1 MGKKKVPV
9 SPYRQ
14 HAITAA
20 AAAIVPALL
29 PAGPGLS
36 LIPAI
41 FLCMSRVRW
50 LYVRYWG
57 VVPVVSLIAALEGV
71 DSVLTAVLPL
81 ALMVALHYYIVSKAA
96 EYRTSRREDLD
107 TFANSFSGFLNQK
120 CYVEKAWPKF
130 LYMKS
135 ERVLIALSCILKI
148 AFAVAFLIFFFVT
161 QGIPKDPLD
170 CAATS
175 PRGLQAWTWVMYAA
189 VAISEILYHCAM
201 YLSNTI
207 HNPVVNSFAL
217 PVLQPTYWQW
227 YLIAQYG
234 TLKPITLNPGP
245 QTDTLLNPVPPETHH
260 PAP

>member
-9 SPYRQ
+9 PWYQQ
-14 HAITAA
+14 HAITVVAS
-20 AAAIVPALL
+20 AIVPALL

-41 FLCMSRVRW
+41 ILALSRVRW

-71 DSVLTAVLPL
+71 DSVLNAVLPL
-81 ALMVALHYYIVSKAA
+81 ALMVALHYYAVSKAA
-96 EYRTSRREDLD
+96 EYRTSKRTALD
-107 TFANSFSGFLNQK
+107 TFADSVSGYLNQK

-130 LYMKS
+130 LHMKS
-135 ERVLIALSCILKI
+135 ERVLISLSCIFKMVASI
-148 AFAVAFLIFFFVT
+148 AFLIFFGLT
-161 QGIPKDPLD
+161 QGMPKDPLD
-170 CAATS
+170 CAASS
-175 PRGLQAWTWVMYAA
+175 PRGLYAWTWVMYSA
-189 VAISEILYHCAM
+189 VALTEILYHCAM

-227 YLIAQYG
+227 YLIAQY
-234 TLKPITLNPGP
+234 
-245 QTDTLLNPVPPETHH
+245 
-260 PAP
+260 